1 MYQAMN
7 RPAELHVECAA
18 LLSAA
23 GIDASI
29 RSLVSCNAGGNNR
42 TYRLETSAGV
52 FAIKRY
58 FRHEGDTRDRLAAEF
73 GFLEYAAKAAPGM
86 TATPLAMDSFSGIA
100 LYEFI
105 EGHPYKA
112 DEIEWQQ
119 VSRAAKF
126 FTALNSPSARRDAAA
141 LPTAS
146 EACFSITE
154 HLNLIAARLDRL
166 LTIDL
171 TSNEDRAAQTM
182 IEQIHTCWLELSD
195 QVIAAYR
202 QTLGDPAE
210 FLETAQRCVSP
221 SDFGFHNALAQP
233 DGTPRFLDFEYAGW
247 DDPAKMTGDFFAQLA
262 VPVPAN
268 FFDRFVHETT
278 AAFPRPEELF
288 QRARLLRPVY
298 QVKWCCIALNVFLPV
313 NLARR
318 KFANPLLDENALK
331 RAQLTKAANLFQS
344 IVTLD
349 HGLH

>member
-7 RPAELHVECAA
+7 RPADLHVECAA

-29 RSLVSCNAGGNNR
+29 RSLESCNAGGNNR

-73 GFLEYAAKAAPGM
+73 GFLEYATKAAPGM
-86 TATPLAMDSFSGIA
+86 TATPLAMDSLSGIA

-112 DEIEWQQ
+112 GEIEWQQ
-119 VSRAAKF
+119 VSKAAKL
-126 FTALNSPSARRDAAA
+126 FTALNSPVARIDAAA

-166 LTIDL
+166 LKIDL
-171 TSNEDRAAQTM
+171 TSDEDRAARTM
-182 IEQIHTCWLELSD
+182 IEQIHTRWLELSD

-202 QTLGDPAE
+202 ADI
-210 FLETAQRCVSP
+210 R
-221 SDFGFHNALAQP
+221 
-233 DGTPRFLDFEYAGW
+233 
-247 DDPAKMTGDFFAQLA
+247 
-262 VPVPAN
+262 
-268 FFDRFVHETT
+268 
-278 AAFPRPEELF
+278 
-288 QRARLLRPVY
+288 
-298 QVKWCCIALNVFLPV
+298 
-313 NLARR
+313 
-318 KFANPLLDENALK
+318 
-331 RAQLTKAANLFQS
+331 
-344 IVTLD
+344 
-349 HGLH
+349 